1 MLHFSLI
8 QLVYAFMHCTFCY
21 ILTAVCFD
29 RFTLLRCDLSPWEAF
44 LRLKQRLYAAME
56 GSYSQRSEI
65 IRKKMTFYTHFC
77 GAIYRRGKLFYG

>member
-29 RFTLLRCDLSPWEAF
+29 RFTLLRRNLSPWGAF
-44 LRLKQRLYAAME
+44 LRAKAKALYC
-56 GSYSQRSEI
+56 Y
-65 IRKKMTFYTHFC
+65 
-77 GAIYRRGKLFYG
+77 GKFLFSAK